1 MEKIKFLYG
10 KEVAVLPSSAI
21 TKVDRASKRDIKVL
35 LAAASSENL
44 RCDKE
49 KLAALCGITLSE
61 LETSLSFWLGAGVI
75 SLDDE
80 DNDAEPEK
88 ETTKVEKSSEKK
100 PETVDEAPAYTTD
113 ELNKLMENRKEI
125 TLLVDECQRI
135 LGKMFNPHEISI
147 IVTLIDYLDL
157 DSAYIITLVD
167 YCSRSG
173 KKSLQ
178 YIKKRAFSFY
188 DEGITELAS
197 LTAKIEQ
204 LEKVESTEGEIRK
217 LFGMNDRAL
226 TTKEKKFI
234 TAWVCDFGYGIDVIK
249 KAYEVTVDATGKP
262 SSSYANA
269 VLERWNKE
277 GLRDVAAIEAANA
290 EKMPNDGSFDTKDFL
305 DAAIRRTFDKKENA

>member
-10 KEVAVLPSSAI
+10 KDVVVLPSSAI
-21 TKVDRASKRDIKVL
+21 TKIDRASKRDIKVL
-35 LAAASSENL
+35 FAVASSEKL
-44 RCDKE
+44 RSNKE
-49 KLAALCGITLSE
+49 KLAAECGITLSE
-61 LETSLSFWLGAGVI
+61 LETSLSFWLGAGVLT
-75 SLDDE
+75 LDE
-80 DNDAEPEK
+80 YEEVKEPGK
-88 ETTKVEKSSEKK
+88 ELPKSSKISEKK
-100 PETVDEAPAYTTD
+100 PETTDEAPAYTTD

-125 TLLVDECQRI
+125 TLLVDECQRL
-135 LGKMFNPHEISI
+135 LGKMFNPHEISV

-178 YIKKRAFSFY
+178 YIKKLAFGLY
-188 DEGITELAS
+188 DEGITETAS
-197 LTAKIEQ
+197 LNAKLEQ
-204 LEKVESTEGEIRK
+204 LEKVNSIEGEIRS

-234 TAWVCDFGYGIDVIK
+234 NAWVCDFGYGIDVIK

-269 VLERWNKE
+269 ILERWNKE
-277 GLRDVAAIEAANA
+277 GLRDVAAIDAAKS
-290 EKMPNDGSFDTKDFL
+290 EKMPTDGSFDTNDFL
-305 DAAIRRTFDKKENA
+305 YAAIRRTFDNKEEK